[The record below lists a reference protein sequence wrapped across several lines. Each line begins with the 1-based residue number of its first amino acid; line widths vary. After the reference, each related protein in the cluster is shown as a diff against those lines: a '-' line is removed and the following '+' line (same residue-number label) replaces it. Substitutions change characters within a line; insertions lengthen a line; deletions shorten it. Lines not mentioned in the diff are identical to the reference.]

1 MNKLKRFRWLIALL
15 LASALAGVL
24 LSLGAAGIVPVAGD
38 VARRQLAELP
48 HDVWAAPTGDAR
60 MGGLVQL
67 PRGFIDLGREPLR
80 LAPGTILR
88 GEGTGTVIRYLGT
101 GKAIR
106 LATAQNVNDGTNY
119 RVEDLQ
125 ISAPFGD
132 GIGFDASV
140 SGEAREVEIR
150 HCWFKTKGTA
160 IDLRLPND
168 NLVYSAT
175 IEHIGIIGA
184 VSPSVIG
191 TIRLLNMDDVKF
203 VNSDRAGPGAV
214 IDLGS
219 AKTFCDGSLSRI
231 WAEPSSSCVL
241 IRLTGGD
248 WRLRDNWYE
257 PHAPATRLLIDGATV
272 HADFING
279 NSTQPTKLLNGA
291 RVFADLVVAL
301 GEKGF
306 DEGKVVEAKRGILA
320 DESSRAYERGQP
332 VQTGAID
339 PREKS

>member
-1 MNKLKRFRWLIALL
+1 MNKIKRYQWLILVSL
-15 LASALAGVL
+15 VSSLAGAL
-24 LSLGAAGIVPVAGD
+24 LSLGAGGHVPVAGD
-38 VARRQLAELP
+38 VARRQLGELP

-60 MGGLVQL
+60 LGGLVQL

-80 LAPGTILR
+80 LPPGTILR

-106 LATAQNVNDGTNY
+106 LATAPNVNDGTNY
-119 RVEDLQ
+119 RIEDLQ

-140 SGEAREVEIR
+140 PGEAREIEIR

-168 NLVYSAT
+168 NIVYSAT
-175 IEHIGIIGA
+175 IEHIGITGA

-191 TIRLLNMDDVKF
+191 TIRLLSMDDVKF

-214 IDLGS
+214 IDLGNP
-219 AKTFCDGSLSRI
+219 KVFCNGSLSRI
-231 WAEPSSSCVL
+231 WAEPSSNCTL
-241 IRLTGGD
+241 IRLTGGE

-257 PHAPATRLLIDGATV
+257 PHGPATRLLIDGATV

-279 NSTQPTKLLNGA
+279 NAIQPTKLVNGA
-291 RVFADLVVAL
+291 RVFADLVVAV

-306 DEGKVVEAKRGILA
+306 EEGKVVDAKRGILA
-320 DESSRAYERGQP
+320 DESSRAYERGQQ